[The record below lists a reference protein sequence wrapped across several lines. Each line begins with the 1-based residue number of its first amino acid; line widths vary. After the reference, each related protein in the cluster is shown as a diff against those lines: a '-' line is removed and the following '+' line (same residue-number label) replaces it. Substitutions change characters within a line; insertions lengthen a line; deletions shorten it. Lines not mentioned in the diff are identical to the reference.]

1 MENRKTAIMLG
12 KLQNSLS
19 LVLVEMLASPRRL
32 LNKKRIRALTE
43 NLTTGFF
50 NVNLLSSITKLNEEM
65 INIKVTESVI
75 FRCSQFFCCEW
86 SFFKFSD
93 SFGNLILRV
102 KVFIKICLI
111 FYLWK
116 MEQDS
121 DYQWLCSHSFVH
133 VS

>member
-75 FRCSQFFCCEW
+75 FRCSQFFCCE
-86 SFFKFSD
+86 
-93 SFGNLILRV
+93 
-102 KVFIKICLI
+102 
-111 FYLWK
+111 
-116 MEQDS
+116 
-121 DYQWLCSHSFVH
+121 
-133 VS
+133 